1 MSKYAK
7 INSDNIVENVIEV
20 TDSQVALFPGTF
32 IKIESR
38 HDLGCGVG
46 IGDEYFSDV
55 DKFKEKQ
62 WWDSWTWNEDLWKYV
77 PPIPKPADGK
87 WLWDNNN
94 EQWIEV
100 IPSSAE

>member
-7 INSDNIVENVIEV
+7 INSENIVENLIECA
-20 TDSQVALFPGTF
+20 DSQIGLFSGTF

-46 IGDEYFSDV
+46 IGDEYFPEK

-77 PPIPKPADGK
+77 PPIAKPADGK
-87 WLWDNNN
+87 WLWDNSN